1 MGHRRSLLG
10 QQIRTAASEAGLTL
24 RALGDQLGVSRPTI
38 YAYVSGALQVPQTR
52 LAQISA
58 ATGKEIAFFDA
69 VNGADK
75 PYDTKDRIRL
85 IEALLSPPDPRAASQ
100 MATAVAE
107 RVEEL
112 ESPTD
117 LARLLFRAGNALL
130 QHGEYMDASQH
141 LDQARRMFVSAGNMQ
156 AAAACNQSLGY
167 CWTNLGNID
176 RARMC
181 FEFSRKHA
189 EPSKQWTGE
198 VSLATLAEREGE
210 FCAAEAILAEL
221 QGREG
226 LPSEAYA
233 YVAANQANLLCTRG
247 LWTAALGNIEVAMAL
262 AYRERL
268 ADQVAELI
276 IQKGAALTLLGDFEG
291 ASLALV
297 RASDVCFSLQ
307 DEARTTWQQ
316 LAWGRLLAFL
326 GRLGEARKTIV
337 LAMSSATRGRYRR
350 SEALALRLLAEI
362 SWARGDVDQ
371 AHDYAVQAISHCET
385 HQYPADGALAK
396 VTLALA
402 HCSRGRLEA
411 ATEMLDQVNATIQ
424 AFGLGETK
432 ARALRARA
440 NLAWQKN
447 CPDAASDIWSE
458 AANSAME
465 MGLVPLAAQILW
477 EAGQTVA
484 SSGDDL
490 ASLAF
495 ADKARALA
503 SRLLGQ
509 RILLGPGAEFGAE
522 LVTAAEWLGQAC
534 V

>member
-24 RALGDQLGVSRPTI
+24 RALGDKLGVSRPTI
-38 YAYVSGALQVPQTR
+38 YAYVSGALQVPQSR

-58 ATGKEIAFFDA
+58 ATGKEIAFFEA
-69 VNGADK
+69 GGGADK
-75 PYDTKDRIRL
+75 LFDPKDRIRL
-85 IEALLSPPDPRAASQ
+85 IDALLSPPDPRAASQ

-130 QHGEYMDASQH
+130 RHGEYMDASQH
-141 LDQARRMFVSAGNMQ
+141 LDQARRMFLTAGNRQ
-156 AAAACNQSLGY
+156 AAAACAQSLGY
-167 CWTNLGNID
+167 CWTNLGHLK
-176 RARMC
+176 RARDC
-181 FEFSRKHA
+181 FEFSRQHA
-189 EPSKQWTGE
+189 DLGTRWLGE
-198 VSLATLAEREGE
+198 VSLAALAEREGE
-210 FCAAEAILAEL
+210 FSSAEAMLAEM
-221 QGREG
+221 QCREG
-226 LPSEAYA
+226 LPPEAYA
-233 YVAANQANLLCTRG
+233 YVASNQANLLCARG
-247 LWTAALGNIEVAMAL
+247 LWTAALGSIEVALAL

-276 IQKGAALTLLGDFEG
+276 IQKGTALTLVGDFEG

-307 DEARTTWQQ
+307 DEARTTLQQ

-326 GRLGEARKTIV
+326 GRLGDARKTIV

-371 AHDYAVQAISHCET
+371 AHDYAVQAISHCAT
-385 HQYPADGALAK
+385 HQYPAEEALAK

-402 HCSRGRLEA
+402 QCSAGQPERA
-411 ATEMLDQVNATIQ
+411 AETLDQVNATVQ

-432 ARALRARA
+432 ARALRAGA
-440 NLAWQKN
+440 NLAWQTN
-447 CPDAASDIWSE
+447 CPDAALDAWSE

-477 EAGQTVA
+477 EAGQSLGLAGDEPA
-484 SSGDDL
+484 SQ
-490 ASLAF
+490 AF

-503 SRLLGQ
+503 VRLLGQ
-509 RILLGPGAEFGAE
+509 RILLGPGAEFGQE

>member
-1 MGHRRSLLG
+1 MGQTRSRLG
-10 QQIRTAASEAGLTL
+10 RQIRTAASEAGMTL
-24 RALGDQLGVSRPTI
+24 RALSDKLGVSRPTI
-38 YAYVSGALQVPQTR
+38 YAYVSGALQVPQSR

-58 ATGKEIAFFDA
+58 VTGKEIAFFESVA
-69 VNGADK
+69 VAEP
-75 PYDTKDRIRL
+75 PYDANDRIRL
-85 IEALLSPPDPRAASQ
+85 IDALLSPPDPRAASQ

-117 LARLLFRAGNALL
+117 LAKLLFRAGNALL

-141 LDQARRMFVSAGNMQ
+141 LDQARRMFLNAGNMQ
-156 AAAACNQSLGY
+156 AGATCAQSLGY
-167 CWTNLGNID
+167 CWTNLGRLS
-176 RARMC
+176 RARAC
-181 FEFSRKHA
+181 FEFSREHS
-189 EPSKQWTGE
+189 EPAKRWAGE
-198 VSLATLAEREGE
+198 VSLAALAEREGE
-210 FCAAEAILAEL
+210 FSAAESMLAEL
-221 QGREG
+221 QDREG
-226 LPSEAYA
+226 LPPEAYA
-233 YVAANQANLLCTRG
+233 YVASNQANLLCTRG
-247 LWTAALGNIEVAMAL
+247 HWTGALGSIEVALAL
-262 AYRERL
+262 AYREQL
-268 ADQVAELI
+268 PDQVAELI
-276 IQKGAALTLLGDFEG
+276 IQKGTALTLVGDFEG

-297 RASDVCFSLQ
+297 RAGDVCFSLH
-307 DEARTTWQQ
+307 DEARTTLQQ

-385 HQYPADGALAK
+385 HQYPAEEALAK

-402 HCSRGRLEA
+402 QGAEGQTERAREALE
-411 ATEMLDQVNATIQ
+411 QVDSTVQ

-432 ARALRARA
+432 ARTLRARA
-440 NLAWQKN
+440 NIAWQMN
-447 CPDAASDIWSE
+447 CRDAASDAWSE
-458 AANSAME
+458 AADSAME
-465 MGLVPLAAQILW
+465 MGLVPLAAQTLW
-477 EAGQTVA
+477 EAGQ
-484 SSGDDL
+484 
-490 ASLAF
+490 SLAAAGDEARSQEF

-509 RILLGPGAEFGAE
+509 RILLGPGAQFGQE